1 MPNALSL
8 RSRARR
14 DSRRAV
20 SLTTL
25 VFLATQVSRVTS
37 FPRCTS
43 LRAVYFASLLALLSL
58 ATGGAARA
66 QTLEVPASF
75 FASVEANGS
84 GGLYFVP
91 RSNAAQP
98 AAARK
103 VKTLNES
110 YAFVSALAWDQN
122 TGELW
127 IAEFRPHPIYTPR
140 FQALLF
146 RARVQI
152 YPSEAP
158 RIVAEQQVVDLWTV
172 PTLQGLAIEGIEAS
186 STRVHFLLGGSL
198 LSIARDGTGLRPEAQ
213 IAPYAQQLDRLG
225 DELFAIDNHGAVIAW
240 NLLSSTKR
248 TVYQGSLPIADVR
261 AIADTMLLATDTGGT
276 SHRLFPSGQ
285 LLQKTP
291 YPTAKVLRAA
301 ADPQSGQPLLAFQED
316 AQLQREL
323 RVFSGSFVGPEV
335 PGSYPRK
342 LTAILALPREHQLL
356 GTGCSGALTGETAIQ
371 PCGRPTAGNVSFG
384 VLAAAP
390 QPPAGAIALIGLATQ
405 PPIELSGLGAPQCF
419 LHVQPLF
426 LAPMAPVSGN
436 SVELAL
442 PLPPGCS
449 GLPLSVQAVM
459 LVSGANSGQLLTS
472 AALTTQVR

>member
-213 IAPYAQQLDRLG
+213 IAPYA
-225 DELFAIDNHGAVIAW
+225 
-240 NLLSSTKR
+240 SS
-248 TVYQGSLPIADVR
+248 L
-261 AIADTMLLATDTGGT
+261 TDSAMSSSRSTT
-276 SHRLFPSGQ
+276 
-285 LLQKTP
+285 
-291 YPTAKVLRAA
+291 TAR
-301 ADPQSGQPLLAFQED
+301 
-316 AQLQREL
+316 
-323 RVFSGSFVGPEV
+323 
-335 PGSYPRK
+335 
-342 LTAILALPREHQLL
+342 
-356 GTGCSGALTGETAIQ
+356 
-371 PCGRPTAGNVSFG
+371 
-384 VLAAAP
+384 
-390 QPPAGAIALIGLATQ
+390 
-405 PPIELSGLGAPQCF
+405 
-419 LHVQPLF
+419 
-426 LAPMAPVSGN
+426 
-436 SVELAL
+436 
-442 PLPPGCS
+442 
-449 GLPLSVQAVM
+449 
-459 LVSGANSGQLLTS
+459 
-472 AALTTQVR
+472 